1 MKRSKVQYNKYFV
14 KIRFTDRETDEENVN
29 SWFVRCES
37 ITDAVIQAGFIVRVD
52 KGTKYEVSEVLEVK
66 KVS

>member
-14 KIRFTDRETDEENVN
+14 KIRFTDRETGEENVN

>member
-1 MKRSKVQYNKYFV
+1 MKRSKVHYNKYFV
-14 KIRFTDRETDEENVN
+14 KIRFTDRETGEENVN

-52 KGTKYEVSEVLEVK
+52 KGTKYEVSEVLEVR

>member
-1 MKRSKVQYNKYFV
+1 MKRSKIHYNKYFV
-14 KIRFTDRETDEENVN
+14 KIRFTDRETGEENVN
-29 SWFVRCES
+29 SWFVRCEN

-52 KGTKYEVSEVLEVK
+52 KGTKYEVSEVLEVR

>member
-1 MKRSKVQYNKYFV
+1 MKRSKIHYNKYFV
-14 KIRFTDRETDEENVN
+14 KIRFTDRETGEENVN

-52 KGTKYEVSEVLEVK
+52 KEKNCEVSEVLEVR

>member
-1 MKRSKVQYNKYFV
+1 MKRSKINYNKYFV
-14 KIRFTDRETDEENVN
+14 KIRFTDRETGEENVN

-37 ITDAVIQAGFIVRVD
+37 ITDAVIQAGFTVRVD
-52 KGTKYEVSEVLEVK
+52 MGKRYEVSEVLEVR

>member
-14 KIRFTDRETDEENVN
+14 KIRFTDRETGEENVN

-37 ITDAVIQAGFIVRVD
+37 ITDAVIQAGFIIRVD
-52 KGTKYEVSEVLEVK
+52 MGTKYEVSEVLEVR

>member
-14 KIRFTDRETDEENVN
+14 KIRFKDRETGEENEN

-52 KGTKYEVSEVLEVK
+52 KGTKYEVSEVLEVR

>member
-14 KIRFTDRETDEENVN
+14 KIRFTDRETGEENVN
-29 SWFVRCES
+29 SWFVRCEN
-37 ITDAVIQAGFIVRVD
+37 ITDAVIQAAFIVRVD
-52 KGTKYEVSEVLEVK
+52 KGTKYEVSEVLEVR